1 MRTTLV
7 LCLLMA
13 PLVHAQTTTTLF
25 GTVADKTSGV
35 LPGVDVTAVN
45 AGTNLSRTAQT
56 NPQGEYPMEFMPVG
70 EYTLEINAKGFKKI
84 VHKGILLQVSAP
96 ARVDPQPYF

>member
-1 MRTTLV
+1 MRTILV

-13 PLVHAQTTTTLF
+13 PLAHAQTTTTIF

-56 NPQGEYPMEFMPVG
+56 NAQGEYRMEFMPVG
-70 EYTLEINAKGFKKI
+70 EYTLEISAKGFKKF
-84 VHKGILLQVSAP
+84 VQKGIVLQVSVP
-96 ARVDPQPYF
+96 ARVDAQLE